1 MEKTNPITNKQTQQ
15 TIMGLNLKVK
25 KRVLNF
31 TKEKKEVYVATP
43 ERGNTIDAE
52 KIAELIAQDTGARP
66 AQVKMIL
73 DTLIDSMMTWLEE
86 GHGVQ
91 LGSFGSFMPSV
102 KCKSS
107 DDPDEV
113 SVKRTKLVFYPSKEL
128 VARVGAISYS
138 TENGYRTAEDKGDGD
153 GGSNSDGG
161 TSME

>member
-1 MEKTNPITNKQTQQ
+1 M
-15 TIMGLNLKVK
+15 NLKVK

-43 ERGNTIDAE
+43 DRGNTIDAE

-91 LGSFGSFMPSV
+91 LVSFGSFMPSV
-102 KCKSS
+102 KSKSS

-113 SVKRTKLVFYPSKEL
+113 EVRRTRLVFYPSKEL

-138 TENGYRTAEDKGDGD
+138 TENEYKEAESEDDGTE
-153 GGSNSDGG
+153 GGGTSDGG
-161 TSME
+161 GTEMD